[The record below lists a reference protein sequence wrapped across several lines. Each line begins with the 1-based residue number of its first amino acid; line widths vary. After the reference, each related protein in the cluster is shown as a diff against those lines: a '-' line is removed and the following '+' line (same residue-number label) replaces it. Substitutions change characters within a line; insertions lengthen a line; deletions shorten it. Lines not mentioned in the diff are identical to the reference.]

1 MATSKGGATSKG
13 ANSAK
18 SVSSGTGNSAESPE
32 DPKKKKKMDK
42 RHLWPT
48 ILGRKGTNKEAT
60 DLARAHIES
69 KAKPTAAVI
78 NRILNTKVTEAQL
91 GGLINGPRRK
101 FHSIT
106 DPKVV
111 LKELTQGKPRTEKPL
126 AGVYI

>member
-1 MATSKGGATSKG
+1 MATSKGGATSSG

-32 DPKKKKKMDK
+32 DPKKKMDK
-42 RHLWPT
+42 QHLWPT

-91 GGLINGPRRK
+91 EGLINGPRRK

-106 DPKVV
+106 DPEVV
-111 LKELTQGKPRTEKPL
+111 LKELTQGKPRTEKSL